1 MIWPTVASG
10 AAPGRDWGRARDG
23 KGGAHQRAGRTE
35 PQAAR
40 GLPDAARSRRLA
52 PSRSTVGHCGELP
65 SRRCRPTP
73 PRLRAAAAF
82 DPCVLRSTP
91 GRARI
96 LAVAPARRQ
105 RTKATANTP
114 EVTMPARPKA
124 VLGRRPPP
132 LSLGRWGARRVA
144 TGRGAVAPSPLGRG
158 GGGGPRR
165 GFGGRRLVA
174 PLTSAA
180 ALERRDGGDGTAGSQ
195 EPPAA
200 SSRRSRRTLPS
211 SLRSSARRAGARS
224 GRPIASPA
232 ACSRRREEWGAAS
245 KAARSR
251 ACDSPAVRLTVAVLY
266 PCWAGVLL
274 ESLVALAPVVS
285 ARRTARR
292 GDR

>member
-1 MIWPTVASG
+1 VTVG
-10 AAPGRDWGRARDG
+10 ADG
-23 KGGAHQRAGRTE
+23 KPRVYGAFRAQRASANS
-35 PQAAR
+35 PSPSPAAD
-40 GLPDAARSRRLA
+40 PVAATHRSRSDRRLGERA
-52 PSRSTVGHCGELP
+52 SWPSLQQDVRGP
-65 SRRCRPTP
+65 RRPPTP
-73 PRLRAAAAF
+73 
-82 DPCVLRSTP
+82 
-91 GRARI
+91 
-96 LAVAPARRQ
+96 
-105 RTKATANTP
+105 P

-266 PCWAGVLL
+266 PCWACVLL
-274 ESLVALAPVVS
+274 ESLVALAPAVS